1 VEELIDP
8 NTGDWDE
15 QLVRDTFWEEDAEVI
30 LTIPVG
36 EGLPDWLAW
45 HFDSKG
51 LFSVKSAYKLVAQN
65 RDTEASQEAGI
76 SAEGGSAASPFPW
89 HKIW

>member
-15 QLVRDTFWEEDAEVI
+15 QLVRDTLWEEEAEVI
-30 LTIPVG
+30 LTIPIG
-36 EGLPDWLAW
+36 EGLPDWPAW

-51 LFSVKSAYKLVAQN
+51 LFSVKSAYKLVVQN
-65 RDTEASQEAGI
+65 RDTEAGQEART
-76 SAEGGSAASPFPW
+76 SAEGGFSGLSFPLA
-89 HKIW
+89 